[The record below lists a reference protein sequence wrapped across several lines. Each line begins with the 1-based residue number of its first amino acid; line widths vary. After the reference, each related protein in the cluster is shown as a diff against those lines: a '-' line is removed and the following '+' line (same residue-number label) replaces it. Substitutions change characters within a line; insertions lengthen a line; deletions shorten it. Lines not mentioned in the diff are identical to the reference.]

1 MFYVSYLVTS
11 LRHYKDTTIFRSTQ
25 VFILFFCVEFRFLID
40 FVEVAC
46 AYGLDGGG
54 CECDFYFVA
63 GVAA

>member
-1 MFYVSYLVTS
+1 MEIFLLLGVSLCGITS
-11 LRHYKDTTIFRSTQ
+11 F
-25 VFILFFCVEFRFLID
+25 FLID

-46 AYGLDGGG
+46 AYGLDVGG